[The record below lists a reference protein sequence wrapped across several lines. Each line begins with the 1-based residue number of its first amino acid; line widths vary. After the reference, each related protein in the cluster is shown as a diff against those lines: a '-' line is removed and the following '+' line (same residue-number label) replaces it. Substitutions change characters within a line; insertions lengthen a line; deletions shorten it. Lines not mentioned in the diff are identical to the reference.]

1 MAKRPFIS
9 KRIDEMEQM
18 FKSSGTELLTL
29 KALENELVHRSTP
42 RAVSLLKTVRRN
54 LSLPQFI
61 GNATDPN
68 LFDPQS
74 ITTKVANPVPPQRAE
89 HVPGLALKPPQAPQP
104 VSVTKPTNPPPRL
117 VSRGEPFP
125 FPAPVEPRLDIGDA
139 IMSPEEASRVLQVT
153 LGADWETI
161 EKSRREIVQKSHPD
175 KVRSLPPE
183 RRRGII
189 EHARRANE
197 AVQVL
202 LGLRIQEKTR
212 TSQLH
217 ETIAPAQERV
227 LLRMPQVN
235 R

>member
-1 MAKRPFIS
+1 
-9 KRIDEMEQM
+9 
-18 FKSSGTELLTL
+18 
-29 KALENELVHRSTP
+29 
-42 RAVSLLKTVRRN
+42 
-54 LSLPQFI
+54 
-61 GNATDPN
+61 
-68 LFDPQS
+68 
-74 ITTKVANPVPPQRAE
+74 
-89 HVPGLALKPPQAPQP
+89 
-104 VSVTKPTNPPPRL
+104 
-117 VSRGEPFP
+117 
-125 FPAPVEPRLDIGDA
+125 
-139 IMSPEEASRVLQVT
+139 MSPEEASRVLQVS

-183 RRRGII
+183 RRKALID
-189 EHARRANE
+189 HARRAND

-217 ETIAPAQERV
+217 ETIEPAQERV